1 MSVPTVVTGS
11 LSPHAKLV
19 HAGRQRGFRYEI
31 YFDPYPSERTH
42 VWRDGQ
48 VTTQRTRADRAQQ
61 RPYAAVTYYP
71 YGGARGPGGGLFTR
85 GEEAEQIDR
94 SRTLEGARQ
103 QAEAYIERLWKSQSK
118 EESEFRRHAQQKR
131 EALHRGEPYGTPHR
145 YVRGRRDP
153 AAQDARGLGFIWFDR
168 SVGEVLANPL
178 TTFESGAMIFGA
190 LLVAGGMALAV
201 WPKKVAAAP
210 VPAPAPTP
218 TPAPPQRPVAM
229 LTPNDSGS
237 IVPVKPGDFVLIQLP
252 PQPWS
257 IAVAGDF
264 YPDYSVA
271 PGLQQDAQGTPW
283 QITSVA
289 IPASAKGQ
297 VNLSFTDYSQSIA
310 GIGPTVMGPVY
321 TLRVS

>member
-210 VPAPAPTP
+210 VQVWTPLAPDPGGGYTFTPGLYGFATSDAHMQSYQAGDMPTGWSSILGGAQVS
-218 TPAPPQRPVAM
+218 TSAPPGWPENAKSQAYV
-229 LTPNDSGS
+229 T
-237 IVPVKPGDFVLIQLP
+237 FTLIQATHLDG
-252 PQPWS
+252 S
-257 IAVAGDF
+257 LNTTI
-264 YPDYSVA
+264 YRS
-271 PGLQQDAQGTPW
+271 
-283 QITSVA
+283 S
-289 IPASAKGQ
+289 
-297 VNLSFTDYSQSIA
+297 
-310 GIGPTVMGPVY
+310 
-321 TLRVS
+321 